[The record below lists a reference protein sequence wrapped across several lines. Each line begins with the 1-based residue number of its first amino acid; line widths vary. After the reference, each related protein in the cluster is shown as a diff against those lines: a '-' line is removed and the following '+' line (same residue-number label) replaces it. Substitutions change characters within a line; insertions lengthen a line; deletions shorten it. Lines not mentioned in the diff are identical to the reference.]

1 MSAGELFYRV
11 LGEPVAER
19 GGRELPLGPPQARRV
34 FALLLLE
41 APRPVSRDRIVDEL
55 WGDNPPPSARVQ
67 VQGLISGLR
76 RALRP
81 AAGDQ
86 PIVTRG
92 ASYLLEA
99 RPEQTD
105 TGRFTELS
113 AEGRELLAAHRF
125 PEAAERFREALAL
138 WRGPVLA
145 GVPAAPEVAAYWGD
159 LRLAAVEDRIDAD
172 LGRGEHDR
180 LVPELRDLL
189 GAAPYRERA
198 CGQLMTALARA
209 GRIAEALEVYRRWR
223 DRLVDE
229 LGIDPSPAIRAL
241 HEEILRDGAGLAARD
256 YAVRSGNPVPS
267 QLPPGIP
274 DFVGRG
280 DLVAE
285 LLAELAP
292 DPARGAP
299 PVLLLTGAGGI
310 GKTSLAVRL
319 AHRVADGYPDGALF
333 AFLRGTT
340 NEPRSPHAV
349 LGGFLRAF
357 GVASDAVPA
366 DLDESAGLFRS
377 LVHGRRVLIV
387 LDDAAGEA
395 QLRPLLP
402 AGAGCAV
409 IVTSRFALTGL
420 EQGRCVPVDVLS
432 DADAAALLAP
442 HGDVTSLAAHQVLD
456 YCGGLPL
463 ALRIVGSRIGD
474 RSGWRLADVA
484 AELSVER
491 KRLDWLRAGD
501 LAVRSSVAL
510 GYRQLAPESR
520 RLFRRLG
527 LLPAADFPAWAAAAV
542 TGGEPGPAEAAL
554 EDLRARHMVQP
565 AGRAGRMPRYRVHD
579 LLRSFAIEE
588 VAAEPEHERAAATE
602 SALSGWLWLAEEAA
616 NRMPHSVLRPPPGNA
631 SRRRPFG
638 EVAEPM
644 SWFHTELPALEAA
657 VSRAADAGMGETAW
671 ELAVVTSSYFD
682 HSGLY
687 SEWWRCHQ
695 RALGAARASGCER
708 GEAAL
713 LRGIGQIHLYWD
725 DFPEATRTL
734 EESYRISERI
744 GDPGGMARALTGLC
758 VVSRSTGRPGESR
771 TRAARALE
779 IFTGIGDIL
788 GMAHLQTSHAVASIH
803 LGRLDEAEMALDK
816 AWRLCVELDDP
827 HRMALV
833 LRRQGQLQL
842 RRRDPE
848 GAMSCLRRALELL
861 ESMADELCAAQ
872 VRLDLGRTYTTL
884 GERQAAARALIDA
897 SSHFTTAG
905 NRSSAAACAQLLDS
919 LA

>member
-1 MSAGELFYRV
+1 MIFYRL

-19 GGRELPLGPPQARRV
+19 AGRELPIGPPQARRV

-55 WGDNPPPSARVQ
+55 WGDNPPASARVQ

-76 RALRP
+76 RALRAP
-81 AAGDQ
+81 SGEQ

-92 ASYLLEA
+92 ASYFLDA

-113 AEGRELLAAHRF
+113 AQGRGLLAAHRF
-125 PEAAERFREALAL
+125 PEAAERLREALAL

-159 LRLAAVEDRIDAD
+159 LRLAAVEDRIEAD
-172 LGRGEHDR
+172 LGCGEHDR

-189 GAAPYRERA
+189 GAAPYRERT

-209 GRIAEALEVYRRWR
+209 GRIAEALEVYRSWR
-223 DRLVDE
+223 DRLVGE
-229 LGIDPSPAIRAL
+229 LGIDPSSAIRAL
-241 HEEILRDGAGLAARD
+241 HEEILRDGAGMAARD
-256 YAVRSGNPVPS
+256 YPVRQGNPVPS
-267 QLPPGIP
+267 QLPPGIG
-274 DFVGRG
+274 DFVGR
-280 DLVAE
+280 DELVAE

-292 DPARGAP
+292 DLAREAP

-319 AHRVADGYPDGALF
+319 AHQVADGYPDGALF

-340 NEPRSPHAV
+340 SEPRSADAV

-357 GVASDAVPA
+357 GVASDAIPA

-409 IVTSRFALTGL
+409 IVTSRFALPGL
-420 EQGRCVPVDVLS
+420 EQGRRVPVDVLS

-442 HGDVTSLAAHQVLD
+442 HGDVTSAAAQQVLD

-474 RSGWRLADVA
+474 RSGWQLADVA

-491 KRLDWLRAGD
+491 RRLDWLRAGD

-527 LLPAADFPAWAAAAV
+527 LLPAADFPAWAAAAA

-554 EDLRARHMVQP
+554 EDLRVRHMVQP

-588 VAAEPEHERAAATE
+588 VAAEPELERAAATE

-616 NRMPHSVLRPPPGNA
+616 NRMPRSVLRPPPGNA
-631 SRRRPFG
+631 SRRRPFD
-638 EVAEPM
+638 EADALTAEPM

-657 VSRAADAGMGETAW
+657 VSRAADAGLGELAW

-695 RALGAARASGCER
+695 RALGAARADGCER

-725 DFPEATRTL
+725 DYPEAARTL
-734 EESYRISERI
+734 GESYRISERI

-758 VVSRSTGRPGESR
+758 VVSRSTGRPEESR
-771 TRAARALE
+771 TLAARALE
-779 IFTGIGDIL
+779 VFTGIGDVL

-803 LGRLDEAEMALDK
+803 LGRFDEAEMALDK

-848 GAMSCLRRALELL
+848 RAMSCLRRALELL
-861 ESMADELCAAQ
+861 ESMSDELCAAQ

-897 SSHFTTAG
+897 SSHFTSAG
-905 NRSSAAACAQLLDS
+905 NRSSAAACAQLLDA